1 MVLYVHAFT
10 MHYAKMSLSE
20 NCYLTSFAA
29 LSPCSILEH
38 QHMRQGARYAY
49 LLFSFYLLSFKKL
62 AISTHFEAL
71 LDPILTLHDKEGQ
84 HIAKTI
90 D

>member
-1 MVLYVHAFT
+1 
-10 MHYAKMSLSE
+10 
-20 NCYLTSFAA
+20 
-29 LSPCSILEH
+29 
-38 QHMRQGARYAY
+38 MRQGARYAY